1 MYNKYQSIENTQFQ
15 RIRESCI
22 VLEMT
27 HKITIFSPQSSCP
40 KCILPRPLFWFL
52 GDDQVQM
59 EEVVWNQ
66 TVNKENTSVIFFK
79 LFHLTKT
86 QKGEKIIH
94 KKTRYQQVL
103 ILKMFSEKDSL
114 ITVSFQAMSHKSG
127 RSHRGHCR
135 VEEQRNHSCRVSG
148 RSFS

>member
-27 HKITIFSPQSSCP
+27 HEITIFSCKSSCP
-40 KCILPRPLFWFL
+40 KYILPRPLFWFL
-52 GDDQVQM
+52 GEDWVQM

-66 TVNKENTSVIFFK
+66 TVNKENTSVIFLK

-114 ITVSFQAMSHKSG
+114 ITVSFQTMSHKSG

-135 VEEQRNHSCRVSG
+135 VEEQRNHSYRVSG
-148 RSFS
+148 HSFS

>member
-1 MYNKYQSIENTQFQ
+1 M
-15 RIRESCI
+15 ESYI

-27 HKITIFSPQSSCP
+27 HKILIFFPKSSCP
-40 KCILPRPLFWFL
+40 KYILPRPLFWFL
-52 GDDQVQM
+52 DEDRVQM

>member
-1 MYNKYQSIENTQFQ
+1 MHSPRNDSQDYY
-15 RIRESCI
+15 
-22 VLEMT
+22 
-27 HKITIFSPQSSCP
+27 FSPKSSCP
-40 KCILPRPLFWFL
+40 KYILLRPFFWFL
-52 GDDQVQM
+52 REDWVQM
-59 EEVVWNQ
+59 DEVVWNQ
-66 TVNKENTSVIFFK
+66 SVNKENTSVIFFK
-79 LFHLTKT
+79 LFHLMKT

-148 RSFS
+148 HSFS

>member
-1 MYNKYQSIENTQFQ
+1 MHSPRNDPQDYY
-15 RIRESCI
+15 
-22 VLEMT
+22 
-27 HKITIFSPQSSCP
+27 FSPKSSCT
-40 KCILPRPLFWFL
+40 KYILLRPFFWFL
-52 GDDQVQM
+52 GEDRVQM

-86 QKGEKIIH
+86 QNGEKIIH

-103 ILKMFSEKDSL
+103 ILKMFSKKDSL
-114 ITVSFQAMSHKSG
+114 MTVSFQTMSHKSR

>member
-1 MYNKYQSIENTQFQ
+1 MHSPRNDPQDYY
-15 RIRESCI
+15 
-22 VLEMT
+22 
-27 HKITIFSPQSSCP
+27 FSPKSSCP
-40 KCILPRPLFWFL
+40 KYILLRPFFWFL
-52 GDDQVQM
+52 GEDRVQM

-86 QKGEKIIH
+86 QNGEKIIH
-94 KKTRYQQVL
+94 NKTRYHQVL
-103 ILKMFSEKDSL
+103 ILKMFSKKDSL
-114 ITVSFQAMSHKSG
+114 MTVSFQTMSHKSR

>member
-15 RIRESCI
+15 RIRESRI

-27 HKITIFSPQSSCP
+27 HEITIFSCKSSCP
-40 KCILPRPLFWFL
+40 KYILPRPLFWFL
-52 GDDQVQM
+52 GEDWVQM

-94 KKTRYQQVL
+94 KKTRYQHIL

>member
-1 MYNKYQSIENTQFQ
+1 MYNKYKSIENTQFQ
-15 RIRESCI
+15 RIKESCI

-27 HKITIFSPQSSCP
+27 HNITIFSPKSSWP
-40 KCILPRPLFWFL
+40 KYILLRSLFWFL
-52 GDDQVQM
+52 GEDLVQRQ
-59 EEVVWNQ
+59 ELVWNQ
-66 TVNKENTSVIFFK
+66 TVNKENTCVIFFK
-79 LFHLTKT
+79 LFHVMKT

-94 KKTRYQQVL
+94 KKTRYQHIL

-114 ITVSFQAMSHKSG
+114 ITVSFQTMSHKSR

-148 RSFS
+148 HSFS

>member
-27 HKITIFSPQSSCP
+27 HEITIFSRKSSCP
-40 KCILPRPLFWFL
+40 KYILPRPLFWFL
-52 GDDQVQM
+52 GEDRVRM

-66 TVNKENTSVIFFK
+66 TVNKENASVIFFK

-103 ILKMFSEKDSL
+103 ILKMFNEKDSL
-114 ITVSFQAMSHKSG
+114 ITVSLQTMSYKSR
-127 RSHRGHCR
+127 RSHRDHCR
-135 VEEQRNHSCRVSG
+135 VEEQRNHSCKVSG
-148 RSFS
+148 RAFS

>member
-1 MYNKYQSIENTQFQ
+1 M
-15 RIRESCI
+15 ESYI

-27 HKITIFSPQSSCP
+27 HNITIFYPKSSWP
-40 KCILPRPLFWFL
+40 KYILLRSLFWFL
-52 GDDQVQM
+52 GEDLVQRQ
-59 EEVVWNQ
+59 ELVWNQ

-114 ITVSFQAMSHKSG
+114 ITVSFQTMSHKSG

-135 VEEQRNHSCRVSG
+135 VEEQTNHSCRVSG
-148 RSFS
+148 HSFS

>member
-15 RIRESCI
+15 RIRESRI

-27 HKITIFSPQSSCP
+27 HEITIFSCKSSCP
-40 KCILPRPLFWFL
+40 KYILPRPLFWFL
-52 GDDQVQM
+52 GEDWVQM

-86 QKGEKIIH
+86 QNGEKIIH

>member
-15 RIRESCI
+15 RIRESRI

-27 HKITIFSPQSSCP
+27 HEITIFSCKSSCP
-40 KCILPRPLFWFL
+40 KYILPRPLFWFL
-52 GDDQVQM
+52 GEDWVQM

-66 TVNKENTSVIFFK
+66 TVNKENASVIFFK

-114 ITVSFQAMSHKSG
+114 ITVSFQTMSHKSG

-148 RSFS
+148 HSFS

>member
-1 MYNKYQSIENTQFQ
+1 MYKKYQPIENTQFQ
-15 RIRESCI
+15 RTRESCI

-27 HKITIFSPQSSCP
+27 HKITIFSPKISCP
-40 KCILPRPLFWFL
+40 KYILLRPFFWFL
-52 GDDQVQM
+52 GEDRVQM

-86 QKGEKIIH
+86 QNGEKIIH

-103 ILKMFSEKDSL
+103 ILKMFSKKDSL
-114 ITVSFQAMSHKSG
+114 MTVSFQTMSHKSR
-127 RSHRGHCR
+127 RSHRGHCW
-135 VEEQRNHSCRVSG
+135 VEEQRNHSGRVSG
-148 RSFS
+148 HSFS

>member
-27 HKITIFSPQSSCP
+27 HEITIFSRKSSCP
-40 KCILPRPLFWFL
+40 KYILPRPLFWFL
-52 GDDQVQM
+52 GEDRVRM

-66 TVNKENTSVIFFK
+66 TVNKENASVIFFK

-103 ILKMFSEKDSL
+103 ILKMFNEKDSL
-114 ITVSFQAMSHKSG
+114 ITVSLQTMSYKSR
-127 RSHRGHCR
+127 RSHRDHCR

-148 RSFS
+148 RAFS

>member
-1 MYNKYQSIENTQFQ
+1 MHNKYPSIENTHFQ

-27 HKITIFSPQSSCP
+27 HKITIFFPKSSCP
-40 KCILPRPLFWFL
+40 KYILPRSLFWFL
-52 GDDQVQM
+52 GEDRVQM

-103 ILKMFSEKDSL
+103 ILKMFSDKDSF
-114 ITVSFQAMSHKSG
+114 ITVSFQPMSHKSG
-127 RSHRGHCR
+127 RPHRGHCR
-135 VEEQRNHSCRVSG
+135 VEQRNHSCRLSG